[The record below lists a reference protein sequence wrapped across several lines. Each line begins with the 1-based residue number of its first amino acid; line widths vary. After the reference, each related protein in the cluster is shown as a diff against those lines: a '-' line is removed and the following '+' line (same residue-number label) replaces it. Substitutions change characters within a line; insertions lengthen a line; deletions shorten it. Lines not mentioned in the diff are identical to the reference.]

1 MKKRLFPLLICIL
14 FTSCDNNKKYAEQAV
29 IDFLSYAK
37 YRDEDGMV
45 KVFPKI
51 SDIGYY
57 PIFDSYEITEIKNQL
72 GYYDV
77 HVSAYRG
84 GSPKKY
90 YFFVYPSEDKSDKSY
105 YISESIGII
114 DVYSHELYDFAKK
127 TGCITDNCYFDSD
140 IAKRFSAAKLILFLK
155 SQEIRHELHNVYVP
169 DYNWTRVGSGA
180 FIKGIA
186 KNGSRYNLDHVKYRA
201 IFQDYDGNEICT
213 DNGTLFY
220 DTFRSNSSRSFSV
233 HSSYIGGAKRVYFSI
248 EFDDDFIEKEA
259 LKMPCTGKEYDEYL
273 ERISKE

>member
-1 MKKRLFPLLICIL
+1 MKKFLFSLLISVL
-14 FTSCDNNKKYAEQAV
+14 FISCDNDKKYAEQAV

-37 YRDEDGMV
+37 SNNEEGMA

-57 PIFDSYEITEIKNQL
+57 PIFDNYEITEIKNQS

-84 GSPKKY
+84 GSPKEY
-90 YFFVYPSEDKSDKSY
+90 LFFVYPSEDKSEKSY
-105 YISESIGII
+105 YISESTGII

-127 TGCITDNCYFDSD
+127 TGCITDYCYFDSD
-140 IAKRFSAAKLILFLK
+140 NAKRFSAAKFILFMK
-155 SQEIRHELHNVYVP
+155 SQEVRQELYNVYVS
-169 DYNWTRVGSGA
+169 DYNWSKVGSGA
-180 FIKGIA
+180 SIKGIA
-186 KNGSRYNLDHVKYRA
+186 KNESRYNLDHVKYIAR
-201 IFQDYDGNEICT
+201 FQDYDGNEICT

-233 HSSYIGGAKRVYFSI
+233 YSSYIGGAKRVYFSI
-248 EFDDDFIEKEA
+248 EYDDDFIEKEA

-273 ERISKE
+273 ERRSKE